1 MTCST
6 YHQGVSTPLGETS
19 PSYSIVSSP
28 YSGVVLLT
36 GISTPHEGAI
46 SPILKA
52 SRPLTREMTPSW
64 DVPPLRCPLQSDP
77 LRMGHH
83 VNLSSSVNVY
93 SPTAL
98 LLCLCT
104 LIIIL
109 LGTGQQLFNN
119 HLFALAHTTTEDGQG
134 AVLHSSERLMTV
146 SMISRW
152 SFEHLQI
159 KKIFSIQSLKI

>member
-46 SPILKA
+46 PPILKA

-77 LRMGHH
+77 LRGGHH
-83 VNLSSSVNVY
+83 VNLSSSVYVY

-98 LLCLCT
+98 SLYSNHCIVGDKST
-104 LIIIL
+104 TI
-109 LGTGQQLFNN
+109 QQPLVRSRTHYN
-119 HLFALAHTTTEDGQG
+119 
-134 AVLHSSERLMTV
+134 R
-146 SMISRW
+146 RW
-152 SFEHLQI
+152 SRCSFTLFREVDDSFHDFQMI
-159 KKIFSIQSLKI
+159 TWTSAD